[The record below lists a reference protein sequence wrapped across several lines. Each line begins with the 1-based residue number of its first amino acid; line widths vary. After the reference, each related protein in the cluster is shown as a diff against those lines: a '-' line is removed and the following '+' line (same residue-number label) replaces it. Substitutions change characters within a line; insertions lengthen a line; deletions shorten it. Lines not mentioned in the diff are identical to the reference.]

1 MMKKMNQQAGGEQME
16 YIRLRKMSVNDAC
29 GMHWKWDIAALILPR
44 VILMKRKLGRLLK
57 SQELTEKKYF

>member
-1 MMKKMNQQAGGEQME
+1 ME

-44 VILMKRKLGRLLK
+44 VILMKRRLERLLK
-57 SQELTEKKYF
+57 SQELTEMTKALAELTEKKYF

>member
-1 MMKKMNQQAGGEQME
+1 ME

-44 VILMKRKLGRLLK
+44 VILLKSRLERLLK

>member
-1 MMKKMNQQAGGEQME
+1 ME

-44 VILMKRKLGRLLK
+44 VILMKRK
-57 SQELTEKKYF
+57 SVMQ